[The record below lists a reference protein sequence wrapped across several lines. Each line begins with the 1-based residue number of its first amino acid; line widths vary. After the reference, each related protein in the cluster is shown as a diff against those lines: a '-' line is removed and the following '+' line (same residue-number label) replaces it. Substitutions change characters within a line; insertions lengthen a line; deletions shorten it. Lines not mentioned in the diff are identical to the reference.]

1 MVMYPF
7 IKKTME
13 KHMRI
18 DYRDKWKTFIKR
30 SLRNIDYLSEGIPD
44 VIIEE
49 ISYMLEPITVNTGS
63 YIFKR
68 GTP

>member
-1 MVMYPF
+1 
-7 IKKTME
+7 
-13 KHMRI
+13 MRI